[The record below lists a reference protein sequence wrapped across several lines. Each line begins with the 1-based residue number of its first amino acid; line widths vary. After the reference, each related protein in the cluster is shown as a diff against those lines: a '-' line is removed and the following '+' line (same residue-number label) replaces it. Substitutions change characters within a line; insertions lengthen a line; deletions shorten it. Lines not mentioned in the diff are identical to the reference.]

1 MLPLLILRELV
12 HSHPVLGLEV
22 EMGCQDLLTSEQGES
37 LVRLARSALETDLG
51 QKTVMP
57 RPVDIRL
64 QRKGATFVTITKEG
78 ALRGCIGTADA
89 HSPLA
94 EDVRENAIRAAKM
107 DPRFP
112 PVSPEELDRIRLEV
126 SVLTP
131 PCMLIC
137 PPEERPERVR
147 PGIDG
152 LLLTSGFS
160 RGLLLPQVWKRI
172 PRPEEFLRVLCQ
184 KASLPSNAWRRSN
197 TELYTFQVQAFHEE

>member
-1 MLPLLILRELV
+1 MLPLPILQELV
-12 HSHPVLGLEV
+12 HSHPVPGLGV

-37 LVRLARSALETDLG
+37 LVRLARLALETDIG
-51 QKTVMP
+51 QKTEMP
-57 RPVDIRL
+57 PPVDVRL
-64 QRKGATFVTITKEG
+64 QRKGATFVTITKDG

-94 EDVRENAIRAAKM
+94 EDVRE
-107 DPRFP
+107 
-112 PVSPEELDRIRLEV
+112 
-126 SVLTP
+126 TP
-131 PCMLIC
+131 CLLIC

-172 PRPEEFLRVLCQ
+172 PGPEEFLRALCR